1 MHIHN
6 KSELLSIII
15 ALVLAFTII
24 NLFFREET
32 NFAELALGEETKAYL
47 ATDSLGHPIHL
58 IGDSLSQLLLTGWQK
73 RGKNEV
79 ALVLGNS
86 QTHSINQL
94 KEGDQTYVGL
104 LHQKWRHRKLDVVA
118 HTIPNANLQELYLLF
133 RYWQTKLPVMTV
145 LVPVFMDDLREDGIR
160 DVFLAQL
167 LQTKFQIE
175 GDTSEVVRQ
184 INKTLASLQSNQGSS
199 ADNDFKALEQTVQES
214 VEKRLNDFLQQH
226 FSSWG
231 YRPNVRGQLFANL
244 HVLRNTAFGISAST
258 KRKMIPARMKK
269 NYAALEQLL
278 TFARTKKIKVL
289 LYVPPIRSDVLI
301 PYDEAEYKHFKVYV
315 EEMAKQ
321 YGALFANL
329 EQIVPGNYW
338 GAKNATTLG
347 GKVEIDYMHFQYPGH
362 QLLADSLD
370 AQLFRQ

>member
-1 MHIHN
+1 
-6 KSELLSIII
+6 
-15 ALVLAFTII
+15 
-24 NLFFREET
+24 
-32 NFAELALGEETKAYL
+32 
-47 ATDSLGHPIHL
+47 
-58 IGDSLSQLLLTGWQK
+58 
-73 RGKNEV
+73 
-79 ALVLGNS
+79 
-86 QTHSINQL
+86 
-94 KEGDQTYVGL
+94 
-104 LHQKWRHRKLDVVA
+104 
-118 HTIPNANLQELYLLF
+118 
-133 RYWQTKLPVMTV
+133 
-145 LVPVFMDDLREDGIR
+145 
-160 DVFLAQL
+160 
-167 LQTKFQIE
+167 
-175 GDTSEVVRQ
+175 
-184 INKTLASLQSNQGSS
+184 
-199 ADNDFKALEQTVQES
+199 
-214 VEKRLNDFLQQH
+214 
-226 FSSWG
+226 
-231 YRPNVRGQLFANL
+231 
-244 HVLRNTAFGISAST
+244 
-258 KRKMIPARMKK
+258 MIPARMKK